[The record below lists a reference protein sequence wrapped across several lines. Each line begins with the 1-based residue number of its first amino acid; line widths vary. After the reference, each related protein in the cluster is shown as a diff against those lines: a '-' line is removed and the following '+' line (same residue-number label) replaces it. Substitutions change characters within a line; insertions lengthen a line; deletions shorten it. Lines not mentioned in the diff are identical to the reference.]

1 MFRSGTQLERSL
13 RELDNV
19 WDHVR
24 EAPRA
29 ADANPLRTREIAAM
43 AATARWCYSAAVQR
57 NESRGMHQ
65 RSDAPQQN
73 PSFDAHLRV
82 YGVDQVQSRFDPLSL
97 QGQTP

>member
-1 MFRSGTQLERSL
+1 
-13 RELDNV
+13 
-19 WDHVR
+19 
-24 EAPRA
+24 
-29 ADANPLRTREIAAM
+29 
-43 AATARWCYSAAVQR
+43 
-57 NESRGMHQ
+57 MHQ